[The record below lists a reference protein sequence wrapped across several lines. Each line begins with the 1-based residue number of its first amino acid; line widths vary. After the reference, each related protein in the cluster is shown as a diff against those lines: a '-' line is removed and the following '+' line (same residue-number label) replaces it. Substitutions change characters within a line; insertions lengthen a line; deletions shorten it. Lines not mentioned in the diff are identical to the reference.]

1 MQIWQKKTLN
11 TIRLKDMEKINT
23 NLKTNNKYMI
33 MTIKIYMDSFK
44 YCKKIY
50 TQKRIWNHCYAFG

>member
-23 NLKTNNKYMI
+23 NLKTNNKSMI

-44 YCKKIY
+44 YFKKIY
-50 TQKRIWNHCYAFG
+50 TKIRIWNHCYTFG